1 MVYRKT
7 RLRPLILDLCSDPHK
22 PAMVLRPQKEEEGR
36 SPVGRSVLASALP
49 GLASNLW
56 IYGPT
61 QNRGRYRLTAIRSPP
76 WMYRTAV
83 MAGVDLTIIE
93 MDWTICGQFS
103 AIWGSIYEY
112 ILITIWSIWAGQWR
126 SRPEQIMEGEKRWRQ
141 IVRNRQRKMDWDV
154 DIWQA

>member
-7 RLRPLILDLCSDPHK
+7 RLRLRPLILDLCSDPRK
-22 PAMVLRPQKEEEGR
+22 PAMVLRPQKEEEGA
-36 SPVGRSVLASALP
+36 PWNWWSV
-49 GLASNLW
+49 LASNLW

-112 ILITIWSIWAGQWR
+112 ILITIWNIWAGQWR